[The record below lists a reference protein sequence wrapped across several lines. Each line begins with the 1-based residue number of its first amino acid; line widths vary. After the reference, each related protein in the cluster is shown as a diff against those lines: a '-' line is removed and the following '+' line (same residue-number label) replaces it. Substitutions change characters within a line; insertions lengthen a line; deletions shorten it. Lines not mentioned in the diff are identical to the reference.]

1 MATARELLE
10 QAEALM
16 RSERAAR
23 MSGDI
28 PTLTDS
34 VPIPHDV
41 IVGAAALD
49 MRRAPMSLDDIPML
63 TEAVEDFDTPSIPL
77 AQSLDDELAMWRE
90 TNDASID
97 VAAPAAAPVAAE
109 APALQHETPES
120 PETFGVVEARIAES
134 PPQAAPVD
142 SPPTMDEAAPIADDS
157 ARWNALAEDIRM
169 QVLQRIDIFT
179 DTGLKDQLNQRLQP
193 IVDRA
198 SADLVAAI
206 NQHVGQLLRAYVAEA
221 IEREIEKWRENARTT
236 LPPG

>member
-1 MATARELLE
+1 MPTARELLE
-10 QAEALM
+10 QAEVLMQRERAALM
-16 RSERAAR
+16 RD
-23 MSGDI
+23 DI

-34 VPIPHDV
+34 VPTAHDGV
-41 IVGAAALD
+41 VVGAALD
-49 MRRAPMSLDDIPML
+49 MRHAPTSLDDIPML

-90 TNDASID
+90 PDDASID
-97 VAAPAAAPVAAE
+97 VAAPSAATAPTE
-109 APALQHETPES
+109 APAVDEGTPES
-120 PETFGVVEARIAES
+120 PETFAAVEAPIAEPSPETPPIDPLPMVVE
-134 PPQAAPVD
+134 P
-142 SPPTMDEAAPIADDS
+142 APIADDS
-157 ARWNALAEDIRM
+157 ARWDALAEDIRM

-221 IEREIEKWRENARTT
+221 IEREIEKWRENSR
-236 LPPG
+236 